1 MRTSADNLSHP
12 DDANAGSRWW
22 PVARAP
28 RGIAL
33 LALCLLV
40 YLPGLWALP
49 AVDRDESRFAQASR
63 QMFESVALPAA
74 ERDPALHGGGVI
86 VPRVQGKDRLN
97 KPPLIYWLQACSAAA
112 FTGGETARDAIW
124 MYRVPSVLAAI
135 IAVLATW
142 RLGRAMFGPG
152 VGMLAAMTLAVCPVV
167 AWEARQARA
176 DMLLLACT
184 TVALASLWQVVEAGL
199 QGRRAG
205 WGPVLGFWV
214 AMALGI
220 LAKGPITP
228 MVVVLAL
235 LGTCIV
241 TRRWRWVAGLRPI
254 VGLVLVAAMVVP
266 WLVAVGERV
275 GWDRYVGLVVDETLG
290 RSVAAKEGHWGPP
303 GYHLALLVL
312 LFWPGSLLTG
322 WAVVRGLREV
332 RCMLAR
338 RADVGPPE
346 TSAAA
351 STLHPTLFCLAWALP
366 AWIVLEIVGTKL
378 PHYTLPLYPALA
390 LLSARLALAPPSP
403 PMPRLARHGVRLW
416 MTAGLLLALAP
427 LAVVLVLDSASSA
440 ALGISMGGLPLLA
453 AALVLAWRTM
463 ASGRWGEAMHGAVM
477 LMGGWLVWLFALLPR
492 LDVLWTTRAI
502 AGAVGQP
509 PPRLATCDY
518 DEDSLAFLAR
528 GRLDRVAAAEGA
540 AWLATHPDGVLIA
553 PAEPMIPGSRRID
566 RVRGFNYS
574 KGRWVDLGLFVAE
587 PLATPSP

>member
-1 MRTSADNLSHP
+1 M
-12 DDANAGSRWW
+12 
-22 PVARAP
+22 
-28 RGIAL
+28 L

-40 YLPGLWALP
+40 YLPGLWTLP

-112 FTGGETARDAIW
+112 FTGGEPAHDAIW

-142 RLGRAMFGPG
+142 RLGHAMFGPG
-152 VGMLAAMTLAVCPVV
+152 VGMLAAMMLAVCPVV
-167 AWEARQARA
+167 SWEARQARA

-184 TVALASLWQVVEAGL
+184 TVAMASLWRVVEAGL
-199 QGRRAG
+199 SGRRAG

-228 MVVVLAL
+228 MVVVLAV

-241 TRRWRWVAGLRPI
+241 TRRWRWVGGFWPI

-266 WLVAVGERV
+266 WLVAVGDRV
-275 GWDRYVGLVVDETLG
+275 GWHRYVGLVVDETLG
-290 RSVAAKEGHWGPP
+290 RSVVAKEGHWGPP
-303 GYHLALLVL
+303 GYHLALLVV

-332 RCMLAR
+332 RFMLAR
-338 RADVGPPE
+338 RTDDSPPE
-346 TSAAA
+346 TPAAA
-351 STLHPTLFCLAWALP
+351 STRHPTLFCLAWALP
-366 AWIVLEIVGTKL
+366 AWIMFEIVGTKL

-390 LLSARLALAPPSP
+390 LLTARLALAPTSP

-427 LAVVLVLDSASSA
+427 LALVLVLDSASSA
-440 ALGISMGGLPLLA
+440 ALGISMGGLPLLV
-453 AALVLAWRTM
+453 AALVLAWRAM
-463 ASGRWGEAMHGAVM
+463 ASGRWGEAIHGATL
-477 LMGGWLVWLFALLPR
+477 LMGGWSVWLFVFLPR
-492 LDVLWTTRAI
+492 VDVLWTTRAI
-502 AGAVGQP
+502 AGAAGQP

-540 AWLATHPDGVLIA
+540 AWLATHRGGVLIA

-574 KGRWVDLGLFVAE
+574 RGQWVDLGLFVAE
-587 PLATPSP
+587 PGATRTP